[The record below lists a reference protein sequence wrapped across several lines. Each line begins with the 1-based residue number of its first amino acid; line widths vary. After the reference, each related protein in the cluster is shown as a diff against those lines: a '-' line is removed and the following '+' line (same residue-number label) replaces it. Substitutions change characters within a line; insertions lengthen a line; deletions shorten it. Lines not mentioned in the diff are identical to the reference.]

1 LFRWGACVVV
11 GSKKVR
17 TELFRKGY
25 LHFIDGEPILSP

>member
-1 LFRWGACVVV
+1 VV
-11 GSKKVR
+11 GNKKVR